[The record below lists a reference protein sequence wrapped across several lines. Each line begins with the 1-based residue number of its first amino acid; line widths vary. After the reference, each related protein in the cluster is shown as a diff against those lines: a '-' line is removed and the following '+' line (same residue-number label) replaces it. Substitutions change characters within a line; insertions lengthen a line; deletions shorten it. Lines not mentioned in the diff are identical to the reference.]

1 VVSSNPARHP
11 ETESTVL
18 ERLRAAYEQQG
29 FSFVVQPRPDTLPAF
44 LGPYCPDAIARKDGE
59 NVIIEVKQR
68 QNSSQEM
75 MLGEIRRRIADHKGW
90 KLNVIYATERRD
102 ASVAIPAPRL
112 EILQQQVAEVEQ
124 LVATGHVRA
133 AFILSWSLLE
143 AALNRLNGD
152 DADRLRNPGQVV
164 QSLAMGGYIGKTAER
179 NLRILSDLRNRIVHG
194 DLDANA
200 SGEDVK
206 QVLAAINETLVVRP
220 Q

>member
-1 VVSSNPARHP
+1 MVSSNPARHP